1 MKKKIVLDGLK
12 SLSIFGGIFLLFYL
26 GLNLLSEEKKTK
38 WFYSD
43 KKTSLISFE
52 QEIALGELVAAHIIS
67 AQYKEPLTSKTIDSM
82 MWAVSKRLQQQI
94 PATAYDYTIVVLDD
108 PQVNAFT
115 IPGGNIY
122 VFKGLISFCES
133 PEQLAAVLAHEMG
146 HVEKRH
152 TVDRL
157 VREFGLSILFSVM
170 TGGDSVLL
178 YDLYQTLISTGFSR
192 SQEKEADQFALELLE
207 DANISPKSIASFFR
221 KLNRENLA
229 YNEKIELIMT
239 HPHNNARIKAS
250 LAYEVDVDFKEI
262 PLDLNWE
269 KIKRAL

>member
-12 SLSIFGGIFLLFYL
+12 SLGIFGGIFLLFYL

-122 VFKGLISFCES
+122 VFKGLISFCDS

-157 VREFGLSILFSVM
+157 VREFGLSILFSIM

-178 YDLYQTLISTGFSR
+178 SDVYQTLISTGFSR

-239 HPHNNARIKAS
+239 HPHNKARIKAS
-250 LAYEVDVDFKEI
+250 LAYDVDVDFKEI

>member
-12 SLSIFGGIFLLFYL
+12 SLGIFGGIFLLFYL

-43 KKTSLISFE
+43 KETSLISFE

-122 VFKGLISFCES
+122 VFKGLISFCDS

-157 VREFGLSILFSVM
+157 VREFGLSILFSIM

-178 YDLYQTLISTGFSR
+178 SDVYQTLIYTGFSR

>member
-12 SLSIFGGIFLLFYL
+12 SLGIFGGIFLLFYL

-122 VFKGLISFCES
+122 VFKGLISFCDS
-133 PEQLAAVLAHEMG
+133 PEELAAVLAHEMG

-157 VREFGLSILFSVM
+157 VREFGLSILFSIM

-178 YDLYQTLISTGFSR
+178 SDVYQTLISTGFSR

>member
-1 MKKKIVLDGLK
+1 MKKKIVLDILK
-12 SLSIFGGIFLLFYL
+12 SLGIFGGIFLHFYL

-122 VFKGLISFCES
+122 VFKGLISFCDS

-157 VREFGLSILFSVM
+157 VREFGLSILFSIM

-178 YDLYQTLISTGFSR
+178 SDVYQTLISTGFSR

>member
-12 SLSIFGGIFLLFYL
+12 SLGIFGGIFLLFYL

-122 VFKGLISFCES
+122 VFKGLISFCDS

-157 VREFGLSILFSVM
+157 VREFGLSILFSIM

-178 YDLYQTLISTGFSR
+178 SDVYQTLISTGFSR

-262 PLDLNWE
+262 SLDLNWE

>member
-12 SLSIFGGIFLLFYL
+12 SLGIFGGIFLLFYI

-122 VFKGLISFCES
+122 VFKGLISFCDS

-157 VREFGLSILFSVM
+157 VREFGLSILFSIM

-178 YDLYQTLISTGFSR
+178 SDVYQTLISTGFSR

>member
-1 MKKKIVLDGLK
+1 MKKKIVLDGIK
-12 SLSIFGGIFLLFYL
+12 SLGIFGGIFLLFYL

-67 AQYKEPLTSKTIDSM
+67 AQYKETLTSKTIDST

-94 PATAYDYTIVVLDD
+94 PDTAYDYTIVVLDD

-122 VFKGLISFCES
+122 VFKGLISFCDS

-157 VREFGLSILFSVM
+157 VREFGLSILFSIM

-178 YDLYQTLISTGFSR
+178 SDVYQTLISTGFSR

-207 DANISPKSIASFFR
+207 EANISPKSIASFFR

>member
-1 MKKKIVLDGLK
+1 M
-12 SLSIFGGIFLLFYL
+12 
-26 GLNLLSEEKKTK
+26 
-38 WFYSD
+38 
-43 KKTSLISFE
+43 
-52 QEIALGELVAAHIIS
+52 
-67 AQYKEPLTSKTIDSM
+67 
-82 MWAVSKRLQQQI
+82 
-94 PATAYDYTIVVLDD
+94 
-108 PQVNAFT
+108 NAFT

-122 VFKGLISFCES
+122 VFKGLISFCDS

-157 VREFGLSILFSVM
+157 VREFGLSILFSIM

-178 YDLYQTLISTGFSR
+178 SDVYQTLISTGFSR

>member
-12 SLSIFGGIFLLFYL
+12 SLGIFGGIFLLFYL

-122 VFKGLISFCES
+122 VFKGLISFCDS

-157 VREFGLSILFSVM
+157 VREFGLSILFSIM

-178 YDLYQTLISTGFSR
+178 SDVYQTLISTGFSR

-262 PLDLNWE
+262 PLDLNLE

>member
-12 SLSIFGGIFLLFYL
+12 SLGIFGGIFLLFYL

-122 VFKGLISFCES
+122 VFKGLISFCDS

-157 VREFGLSILFSVM
+157 VREFGLSILFSIM

-178 YDLYQTLISTGFSR
+178 SDVYQTLISTGFSR
-192 SQEKEADQFALELLE
+192 SQEKEADQFALELLQ

>member
-12 SLSIFGGIFLLFYL
+12 SLGIFGGIFLLFYL

-122 VFKGLISFCES
+122 VFKGLISFCDS

-157 VREFGLSILFSVM
+157 VREFGLSLLFSIM

-178 YDLYQTLISTGFSR
+178 SDVYQTLISTGFSR

>member
-12 SLSIFGGIFLLFYL
+12 SLGIFGGVFLLFYL

-67 AQYKEPLTSKTIDSM
+67 AQYKETLTSKTIDST

-94 PATAYDYTIVVLDD
+94 PDTAYDYTIVVLDD

-122 VFKGLISFCES
+122 VFKGLISFCDS

-157 VREFGLSILFSVM
+157 VREFGLSILFSIM

-178 YDLYQTLISTGFSR
+178 SDVYQTLISTGFSR

>member
-1 MKKKIVLDGLK
+1 MKKKIVLDGIK
-12 SLSIFGGIFLLFYL
+12 SLGIFGGIFLLFYL

-122 VFKGLISFCES
+122 VFKGLISFCDS

-157 VREFGLSILFSVM
+157 VREFGLSILFSIM

-178 YDLYQTLISTGFSR
+178 SDVYQTLISTGFSR

>member
-1 MKKKIVLDGLK
+1 
-12 SLSIFGGIFLLFYL
+12 
-26 GLNLLSEEKKTK
+26 
-38 WFYSD
+38 
-43 KKTSLISFE
+43 
-52 QEIALGELVAAHIIS
+52 
-67 AQYKEPLTSKTIDSM
+67 
-82 MWAVSKRLQQQI
+82 
-94 PATAYDYTIVVLDD
+94 
-108 PQVNAFT
+108 
-115 IPGGNIY
+115 
-122 VFKGLISFCES
+122 
-133 PEQLAAVLAHEMG
+133 
-146 HVEKRH
+146 
-152 TVDRL
+152 
-157 VREFGLSILFSVM
+157 M

-178 YDLYQTLISTGFSR
+178 SDVYQTLISTGFSR

>member
-12 SLSIFGGIFLLFYL
+12 SLGIFGGIFLLFYL

-43 KKTSLISFE
+43 KKISLISFE

-122 VFKGLISFCES
+122 VFKGLISFCDS

-157 VREFGLSILFSVM
+157 VREFGLSLLFSIM

-178 YDLYQTLISTGFSR
+178 SDVYQTLISTGFSR